1 MNLRILLALLFF
13 IFTSAFSVAAQE
25 AKCSIKLA
33 ELPNVPELHGFYM
46 GMTTDQVKERVPPIV
61 LGQTNQFGLSRTSI
75 NPDFDSRFD
84 KASFEGVRTVS
95 LDFLDGRLI
104 ELWIGYDSSF
114 KWQKLEEFIAGIS
127 KALKVP
133 ERWQAKGRGQ
143 QLSCDGLQLFASMV
157 AGSPGIRIK
166 DTGAEQTLTSRMEEA
181 ANAADEAEAAQSS
194 IAGDKHSK
202 LFYPP
207 DCAGANDISA
217 ANRIVFKDAEEALK
231 AGYKLAKSCK

>member
-95 LDFLDGRLI
+95 LYFLDGRLI
-104 ELWIGYDSSF
+104 ELWIG
-114 KWQKLEEFIAGIS
+114 
-127 KALKVP
+127 
-133 ERWQAKGRGQ
+133 
-143 QLSCDGLQLFASMV
+143 
-157 AGSPGIRIK
+157 
-166 DTGAEQTLTSRMEEA
+166 
-181 ANAADEAEAAQSS
+181 
-194 IAGDKHSK
+194 
-202 LFYPP
+202 
-207 DCAGANDISA
+207 
-217 ANRIVFKDAEEALK
+217 
-231 AGYKLAKSCK
+231 